1 VKLPVKLVLFA
12 LISLNIALA
21 SDSEIITS
29 KKLSRMKPIDIVK
42 MLKKQC
48 CNGVMFE
55 PIKIDFWTEADLEK
69 IKPFLGD
76 ISKSAPVVSTLSSI
90 SCRGKRYVST
100 VDREVQHLIRAFKE
114 KKYPLSLCSTYD
126 LHLNSSN

>member
-1 VKLPVKLVLFA
+1 VRLVLFT
-12 LISLNIALA
+12 LITLNIALA

-29 KKLSRMKPIDIVK
+29 KKLSQMKPIDIVK

-55 PIKIDFWTEADLEK
+55 PTKIDFWTEDDLEK
-69 IKPFLGD
+69 IKPYLGD
-76 ISKSAPVVSTLSSI
+76 KSKSAPVVSTLSSI

-100 VDREVQHLIRAFKE
+100 VDREVKHLILAFKA
-114 KKYPLSLCSTYD
+114 KSYPLALCSTYD
-126 LHLNSSN
+126 LHLNLK